1 MNQLLLGLLAIFIG
15 YLLGS
20 IPFAY
25 IVTKLKKGVDIRQV
39 DPTHN
44 VGAASVMRQVG
55 KREGIIAGAGDAAK
69 GAAAVLIA
77 IAFQLSEPWVLAA
90 GFAAVI
96 GHGFPIYI
104 RFRGGQGMATLVGIH
119 FVLSPWAAL
128 TFLALMGII
137 LLFLRNIFLSL
148 VVAGST
154 TPLFVWLYGGSVLL
168 IAFSLFIVVYMVW
181 RNYHGLV
188 QFKEA
193 RLSNPLKR
201 QKDG

>member
-1 MNQLLLGLLAIFIG
+1 MSHLLLGLLAILIG

-25 IVTKLKKGVDIRQV
+25 IVTKLKKGIDIRQL

-69 GAAAVLIA
+69 GAASVLIA
-77 IAFQLSEPWVLAA
+77 LAFQLSEPWVLAA

-104 RFRGGQGMATLVGIH
+104 RLRGGQGMATLVGIYL
-119 FVLSPWAAL
+119 VLSPWAAL

-148 VVAGST
+148 VVAGPT
-154 TPLFVWLYGGSVLL
+154 TPLFVWLYGGSILL
-168 IAFSLFIVVYMVW
+168 IAFSMFIVVYMVL
-181 RNYHGLV
+181 RNYRGFV

-201 QKDG
+201 HKDG

>member
-1 MNQLLLGLLAIFIG
+1 LLGLLAILIG

-25 IVTKLKKGVDIRQV
+25 IVTKLKKGIDIRQL

-69 GAAAVLIA
+69 GAASVLIA
-77 IAFQLSEPWVLAA
+77 LAFQLSEPWVLAA

-104 RFRGGQGMATLVGIH
+104 RLRGGQGMATLVGIYL
-119 FVLSPWAAL
+119 VLSPWAAL

-148 VVAGST
+148 VVAGPT
-154 TPLFVWLYGGSVLL
+154 TPLFVWLYGGSILL
-168 IAFSLFIVVYMVW
+168 IAFSMFIVVYMVL
-181 RNYHGLV
+181 RNYRGFV

-201 QKDG
+201 HKDG

>member
-1 MNQLLLGLLAIFIG
+1 MSQLLLGLLAILIG

-25 IVTKLKKGVDIRQV
+25 IVTKLKKGIDIRQL

-69 GAAAVLIA
+69 GAASVLIA
-77 IAFQLSEPWVLAA
+77 LAFQLSEPWVLAA

-104 RFRGGQGMATLVGIH
+104 RLRGGQGMATLVGIYL
-119 FVLSPWAAL
+119 VLSPWAAL

-148 VVAGST
+148 VVAGPT
-154 TPLFVWLYGGSVLL
+154 TPLFVWLYGGSILL
-168 IAFSLFIVVYMVW
+168 IAFSMFIVVYMVL
-181 RNYHGLV
+181 RNYRGFV

-201 QKDG
+201 HKDG